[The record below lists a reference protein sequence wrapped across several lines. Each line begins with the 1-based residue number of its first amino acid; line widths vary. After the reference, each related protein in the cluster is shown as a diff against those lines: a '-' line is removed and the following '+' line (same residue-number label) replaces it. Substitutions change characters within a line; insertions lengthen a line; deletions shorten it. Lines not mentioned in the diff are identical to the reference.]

1 VLQPNYNVRL
11 RELRADIL
19 LARNIRSLLDKR
31 NIDDSALAA
40 WCGHRPAWL
49 SKILSGE
56 RGMQIKDL
64 GRVAD
69 FFGLSVFEL
78 FCYGIDP
85 LLERRKGDR
94 RSGTDRRGGRD
105 RRCTSQDAREPL
117 GGPLTRTRS
126 SNKTK

>member
-1 VLQPNYNVRL
+1 MLQRNFNVRM

-85 LLERRKGDR
+85 LLERRKGGR
-94 RSGTDRRGGRD
+94 RSGNDRRGARD
-105 RRCTSQDAREPL
+105 RRCSSQDARQPL
-117 GGPLTRTRS
+117 GGPITNYRS
-126 SNKTK
+126 SHKVK